1 MGTYKTA
8 ALTRPPPAKSSPCA
22 MVAPLPAA
30 SPTARRQQRRD
41 DAPGCLRQC
50 AAPHHRAILV
60 PGASSA
66 RIAHPVGVVRPSL
79 ERILALPRANPHGNG
94 ARSLRQMCSVR
105 VELPTRQ
112 TSSEGAAT
120 PLPAFDLPKW
130 RIASWPFS
138 FPGSLDLC
146 VSNPIQRH
154 VDGILSSA
162 SAKVSEALRDGIRVR

>member
-1 MGTYKTA
+1 MATYKTA

-41 DAPGCLRQC
+41 DAPCCLRQC

-66 RIAHPVGVVRPSL
+66 RIAQPVGVVRQSL
-79 ERILALPRANPHGNG
+79 ARILALPRAIPHGHG

-146 VSNPIQRH
+146 VSNPNTATCRRYYQLR
-154 VDGILSSA
+154 
-162 SAKVSEALRDGIRVR
+162 VSEGQRGAARR